1 MVVAFVVRII
11 ICRVDEVDAD
21 DEDEDVVDEAEDV
34 LDVDEADD
42 TDELPF
48 DVLVAD
54 VVVLIRRP
62 QK

>member
-1 MVVAFVVRII
+1 MVRII
-11 ICRVDEVDAD
+11 ICRVDEVEAD
-21 DEDEDVVDEAEDV
+21 DEDDEDADDAEDV